1 MIFKIKR
8 YISWIVDYFFSLS
21 ILIFFLFLFDFEL
34 TLWKTIFLAVIQ
46 HSWTVFKDYIFF
58 GRSLG
63 KRVAGLVIVSANG
76 EKVTGRQL
84 ILRNV
89 TLLFFPLTE
98 MDEVRAGEIRRG
110 DRLAGTAVEELS
122 KSYR

>member
-21 ILIFFLFLFDFEL
+21 ILIFFCFLFDFEL
-34 TLWKTIFLAVIQ
+34 TLWKIIFLAVIDN
-46 HSWTVFKDYIFF
+46 SWTVFKDYIFF

-63 KRVAGLVIVSANG
+63 KRVAGLAIVSTNG

-89 TLLFFPLTE
+89 TLLLFPLTE

-110 DRLAGTAVEELS
+110 DRLAGTAVEEIS